1 MSLTNNKYGD
11 WSDSRFIYDDWSD
24 VKDKFPPVIK
34 PGDDCCQCSSTHVT
48 KDEMEKQISD
58 AIKAYEVYDIQKEQK
73 IVEDTSNNYVKTETV
88 DKTINEKVMEEIN
101 SESFNQKTTE
111 VVENII
117 KNSTLG
123 KLDAEIDE
131 GEYPEFDEIT
141 TYGGVNADNVEIDK
155 VG

>member
-11 WSDSRFIYDDWSD
+11 WSDSRFIFDDWSD
-24 VKDKFPPVIK
+24 VKDKFPPVK
-34 PGDDCCQCSSTHVT
+34 PGDGCCSSTHVT
-48 KDEMEKQISD
+48 KEEMEKQISD

-88 DKTINEKVMEEIN
+88 DKTINEKVMEEIK
-101 SESFNQKTTE
+101 SESFNQKTAE

-141 TYGGVNADNVEIDK
+141 TDGGGNADNVEIDK

>member
-11 WSDSRFIYDDWSD
+11 WSDSRFIYDDWTD
-24 VKDKFPPVIK
+24 VKDKFPPVIN
-34 PGDDCCQCSSTHVT
+34 PSDGCCQCSSTHVT

-58 AIKAYEVYDIQKEQK
+58 AIKTYEVYDIQKEQK
-73 IVEDTSNNYVKTETV
+73 IVEDANKNYVKT
-88 DKTINEKVMEEIN
+88 
-101 SESFNQKTTE
+101 ESFNQKTTE

-117 KNSTLG
+117 TNSTLG

-131 GEYPEFDEIT
+131 GEYPEFDDIT
-141 TYGGVNADNVEIDK
+141 TEGGNADNVEIDK

>member
-11 WSDSRFIYDDWSD
+11 WSDSRFIYDDWTD

-58 AIKAYEVYDIQKEQK
+58 AIKTYEVYDIQKEQK
-73 IVEDTSNNYVKTETV
+73 IVEDANKNYVKT
-88 DKTINEKVMEEIN
+88 D
-101 SESFNQKTTE
+101 SFNQKTTE

-117 KNSTLG
+117 KNTTFG

-131 GEYPEFDEIT
+131 GEYPEFDEIAAD
-141 TYGGVNADNVEIDK
+141 GGNADNVDINK
-155 VG
+155 IG

>member
-11 WSDSRFIYDDWSD
+11 WSDSRFIYDDWTD

-58 AIKAYEVYDIQKEQK
+58 AIKTYEVYDIQKEQK
-73 IVEDTSNNYVKTETV
+73 IVEDANKNYVKT
-88 DKTINEKVMEEIN
+88 
-101 SESFNQKTTE
+101 ESFNQKTTE

-131 GEYPEFDEIT
+131 GEYPEFDDIT
-141 TYGGVNADNVEIDK
+141 TEGGNADNVEIDK

>member
-11 WSDSRFIYDDWSD
+11 WSDSRFIYDDWTD

-34 PGDDCCQCSSTHVT
+34 PCDDCCQCSSTHVT

-58 AIKAYEVYDIQKEQK
+58 AIKTYEVYDIQKEQK
-73 IVEDTSNNYVKTETV
+73 IVEDANKNYVKT
-88 DKTINEKVMEEIN
+88 
-101 SESFNQKTTE
+101 ESFNQKTTE

-117 KNSTLG
+117 KNTTFG

-131 GEYPEFDEIT
+131 GEYPEFDEIAAD
-141 TYGGVNADNVEIDK
+141 GGNADNVDINK
-155 VG
+155 IG

>member
-11 WSDSRFIYDDWSD
+11 WSDSRFIFDDWSD
-24 VKDKFPPVIK
+24 VKDKFPPVIN
-34 PGDDCCQCSSTHVT
+34 PSDGCCQCSSTHVT

-58 AIKAYEVYDIQKEQK
+58 AIKTYEVYDIQKEQK
-73 IVEDTSNNYVKTETV
+73 IVEDANKNYVKT
-88 DKTINEKVMEEIN
+88 
-101 SESFNQKTTE
+101 ESFNQKTTE

-117 KNSTLG
+117 KNTTIG

-131 GEYPEFDEIT
+131 GEYPEFDKIT
-141 TYGGVNADNVEIDK
+141 AEGGDADNVDINK

>member
-1 MSLTNNKYGD
+1 
-11 WSDSRFIYDDWSD
+11 
-24 VKDKFPPVIK
+24 
-34 PGDDCCQCSSTHVT
+34 
-48 KDEMEKQISD
+48 MEKQISD
-58 AIKAYEVYDIQKEQK
+58 AIKTYEVYDIQKEQK
-73 IVEDTSNNYVKTETV
+73 IVEDANKNYVKT
-88 DKTINEKVMEEIN
+88 
-101 SESFNQKTTE
+101 ESFNQKTTE

-141 TYGGVNADNVEIDK
+141 TDGGGNADNVEIDK

>member
-11 WSDSRFIYDDWSD
+11 WSDSRFIYDDWTD

-48 KDEMEKQISD
+48 KDEMKKQISD

-73 IVEDTSNNYVKTETV
+73 IVEDANKNYVKT
-88 DKTINEKVMEEIN
+88 
-101 SESFNQKTTE
+101 ESFNQKTTE

-117 KNSTLG
+117 KNTTFG

-131 GEYPEFDEIT
+131 GEYPEFDEIAAD
-141 TYGGVNADNVEIDK
+141 GDNADNVDINK
-155 VG
+155 IG

>member
-11 WSDSRFIYDDWSD
+11 WSDSRFIFDDWSD
-24 VKDKFPPVIK
+24 VKDKFPPVIN
-34 PGDDCCQCSSTHVT
+34 PSDGCCQCSSTHVT

-58 AIKAYEVYDIQKEQK
+58 AIKTYEVYDIQKEQK
-73 IVEDTSNNYVKTETV
+73 IVEDANKNYVKT
-88 DKTINEKVMEEIN
+88 
-101 SESFNQKTTE
+101 ESFNQKTTE

-117 KNSTLG
+117 KNTTFG

-131 GEYPEFDEIT
+131 GEYPEFDEIAAD
-141 TYGGVNADNVEIDK
+141 GGNADNVDINK

>member
-34 PGDDCCQCSSTHVT
+34 PGGDCCQCSSTHVT

-58 AIKAYEVYDIQKEQK
+58 AIKTYEVYDIQKEQK
-73 IVEDTSNNYVKTETV
+73 IVEDANKNYVKT
-88 DKTINEKVMEEIN
+88 
-101 SESFNQKTTE
+101 ESFNQKTTE

-117 KNSTLG
+117 KNTTFG

-131 GEYPEFDEIT
+131 GEYPEFDEIAAD
-141 TYGGVNADNVEIDK
+141 GGNADNVDINK
-155 VG
+155 IG

>member
-11 WSDSRFIYDDWSD
+11 WSDSRFIYDDWTD

-58 AIKAYEVYDIQKEQK
+58 AIKTYEVYDIQKEQK
-73 IVEDTSNNYVKTETV
+73 IVDDANKNYVKT
-88 DKTINEKVMEEIN
+88 
-101 SESFNQKTTE
+101 ESFNQKTTE
-111 VVENII
+111 VVENVI
-117 KNSTLG
+117 KNTTFG

-131 GEYPEFDEIT
+131 GAYPDFDEIADD
-141 TYGGVNADNVEIDK
+141 GGNDDNVNINK
-155 VG
+155 NV

>member
-11 WSDSRFIYDDWSD
+11 WSDSRFIYDDWTD
-24 VKDKFPPVIK
+24 VKDKFPPVIN
-34 PGDDCCQCSSTHVT
+34 PSDGCCQCSSTHVT

-58 AIKAYEVYDIQKEQK
+58 AIKTYEVYDIQKEQK
-73 IVEDTSNNYVKTETV
+73 IVEDANKNYVKT
-88 DKTINEKVMEEIN
+88 
-101 SESFNQKTTE
+101 ESFNQKTTE

-117 KNSTLG
+117 KNTTFG

-131 GEYPEFDEIT
+131 GEYPEFDEIAAD
-141 TYGGVNADNVEIDK
+141 GGNADNVDINK

>member
-11 WSDSRFIYDDWSD
+11 WSDSRFIYDDWTD
-24 VKDKFPPVIK
+24 VKDKFPPVIN
-34 PGDDCCQCSSTHVT
+34 PSDGCCQCSSTHVT
-48 KDEMEKQISD
+48 KEEMEKQISD

-73 IVEDTSNNYVKTETV
+73 IVEDANKNYVKT
-88 DKTINEKVMEEIN
+88 
-101 SESFNQKTTE
+101 ESFNQKTTE

-123 KLDAEIDE
+123 KMDAEIDE

-141 TYGGVNADNVEIDK
+141 SEGGNADNVEIDK

>member
-11 WSDSRFIYDDWSD
+11 WSDSRFIYDDWTD
-24 VKDKFPPVIK
+24 VKDKFPPVIN
-34 PGDDCCQCSSTHVT
+34 PSDGCCQCSSTHVT

-58 AIKAYEVYDIQKEQK
+58 AIKTYEVYDIQKEQK
-73 IVEDTSNNYVKTETV
+73 IVEDANKNYVKT
-88 DKTINEKVMEEIN
+88 
-101 SESFNQKTTE
+101 ESFNQKTTE

-131 GEYPEFDEIT
+131 GEYPEFDDIT
-141 TYGGVNADNVEIDK
+141 TEGGNADNVEIDK